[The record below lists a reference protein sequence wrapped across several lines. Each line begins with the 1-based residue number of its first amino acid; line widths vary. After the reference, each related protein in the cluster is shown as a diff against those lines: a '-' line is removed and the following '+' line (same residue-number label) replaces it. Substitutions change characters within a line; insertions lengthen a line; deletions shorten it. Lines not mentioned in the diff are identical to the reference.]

1 MTSSGPEALVWQRT
15 VLHASVHRLQQLPAP
30 EWPEIA
36 VAGRSNVGKSSL
48 INRLVGRRQLVRT
61 SGVPG
66 KTRGLNFY
74 LVDSRL
80 VLVDL
85 PGYGFAKVSQ
95 GERAA
100 WQQLIAGYLSA
111 RPNLAAV
118 VLLLDLRHPLKPSD
132 RDFAFRVRERQ
143 LLLVPVYTKAD
154 KLSAGER
161 ARHASAL
168 DAGLAVAAADR
179 CIVSAQSGLGIA
191 PLQSLLAALG
201 ERCYVE
207 KPF

>member
-1 MTSSGPEALVWQRT
+1 MTTPWSDALVWQRT

-36 VAGRSNVGKSSL
+36 IAGRSNVGKSSL

-74 LVDSRL
+74 LVDTRL

-100 WQQLIAGYLSA
+100 WQQLITGYLSS
-111 RPNLAAV
+111 RTNLAAV
-118 VLLLDLRHPLKPSD
+118 VLLLDLRHPLKPND
-132 RDFAFRVRERQ
+132 RDFAFWVRERQ
-143 LLLVPVYTKAD
+143 VLLLPVYTKAD

-161 ARHASAL
+161 ARHAAAL
-168 DAGLAVAAADR
+168 DAALAVPREER
-179 CIVSAQSGLGIA
+179 CIVSAHSGLGIA
-191 PLQSLLAALG
+191 TLQSLLAALG
-201 ERCYVE
+201 ERCYEE